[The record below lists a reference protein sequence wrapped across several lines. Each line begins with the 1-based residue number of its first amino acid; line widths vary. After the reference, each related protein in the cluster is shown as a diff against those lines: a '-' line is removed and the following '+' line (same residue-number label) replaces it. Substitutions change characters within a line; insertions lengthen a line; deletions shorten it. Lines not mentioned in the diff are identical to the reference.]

1 MPDELENEQ
10 DKEAEALFK
19 GSITEEGA
27 RPVEL
32 DEEDDVE
39 RKSRS
44 EEEAES
50 PDISD
55 LKSTINKLFPT
66 IPSEIVSKIER
77 FTLQAAMIARIAP
90 DVFLDLM
97 YLNVTDIVE
106 DWETTHGSDSVEVQ
120 ACINLVYFLLSVG
133 IDGKGRVDII
143 QVSANSTETK
153 ESSNLGASMG
163 LG

>member
-1 MPDELENEQ
+1 MADPEEEQ
-10 DKEAEALFK
+10 DKAAEALFK

-27 RPVEL
+27 REVAL
-32 DEEDDVE
+32 EDDEVVH
-39 RKSRS
+39 KSRS

-50 PDISD
+50 PNLSD

-66 IPSEIVSKIER
+66 IPKEIVNR
-77 FTLQAAMIARIAP
+77 VMQFTLQSAMIARIAP

-97 YLNVTDIVE
+97 YLNVTDIIE
-106 DWETTHGSDSVEVQ
+106 DWEATYGSDNVEVQ
-120 ACINLVYFLLSVG
+120 PCINLVYFLLSVG

-153 ESSNLGASMG
+153 ESSSLGSS
-163 LG
+163 LGI